1 MRFVGAAFCRPQEL
15 GIRVRRLRL
24 QVMDMNRIERKTI
37 RDFHQAKWDEPVI
50 FEYTAPGER
59 GVIPP
64 RAEAEIAARTAEELA
79 PASLI
84 RKSALNLPEV
94 SQHRVLRHYT
104 RLSQE
109 TLGAD
114 VNLEIG
120 QGTCTVKYSPKVND
134 QLARLE
140 KMTRL
145 HPAQP
150 VETVQ
155 GILQIMYETDLY
167 MREISGMDRFSF
179 QPGSGSQ
186 AILAMASIARA
197 YHASAHGAEKHGA
210 SNSRREVITTI
221 YSHPSDAAGPAVA
234 GYDVVYIHPD
244 KDGYPDIDEFR
255 NALSERTA
263 AFVVANPEDT
273 GIYNKR
279 ITEFTK
285 MCRDAGALCCY
296 DQANA
301 NGLLGVTRARE
312 AGFDMCF
319 FNIHKTFSAPHGCG
333 GPAVGALGV
342 TSELEPF
349 LPVPLV
355 DFDGANYSL
364 NYDMPDS
371 IGKVRSY
378 TGAAQVVL
386 KAYAWIRALGAQG
399 LYEAAKI
406 AVLNNNYLYR
416 KLLEIDCVDVP
427 YPAGQQRVEQV
438 RYTLKKLLDDTGIGT
453 ADVQRRMMDFGM
465 QYWSSHHPYYVA
477 EPMTLEPT
485 ESPSKADLDEYA
497 AVLAHIFREAY
508 ETPEIFENAPH
519 RSVCHKIDESGMDD
533 PDRWAITWKS
543 YLKKYS

>member
-1 MRFVGAAFCRPQEL
+1 MSE
-15 GIRVRRLRL
+15 
-24 QVMDMNRIERKTI
+24 MKRIERKAV
-37 RDFHQAKWDEPVI
+37 RSFHQAKWDEPVI
-50 FEYTAPGER
+50 FEYSTPGER

-64 RAEAEIAARTAEELA
+64 RAEAELSVNTDT
-79 PASLI
+79 LI
-84 RKSALNLPEV
+84 PPMMRRATKLGLPEI

-134 QLARLE
+134 QLARNE
-140 KMTRL
+140 KMAEL
-145 HPAQP
+145 HPSQP
-150 VETVQ
+150 AETVQ
-155 GILQIMYETDLY
+155 GILQILYETDLY

-186 AILAMASIARA
+186 AILAMASIVRA
-197 YHASAHGAEKHGA
+197 YHKKHGEDA
-210 SNSRREVITTI
+210 TRLEVITTV

-234 GYDVVYIHPD
+234 GYDIVYIHAD
-244 KDGYPDIDEFR
+244 KDGYPNLEEFK
-255 NALSERTA
+255 NALSPRTA
-263 AFVVANPEDT
+263 AFFVANPEDT
-273 GIYNKR
+273 GIYNMR
-279 ITEFTK
+279 VLEFTRL
-285 MCRDAGALCCY
+285 CHESGALCCY

-342 TSELEPF
+342 TAELEGF
-349 LPVPLV
+349 LPAPLI
-355 DFDGANYSL
+355 DFDGVNYNL
-364 NYDMPDS
+364 RYDMPDS

-378 TGAAQVVL
+378 LGAAQVVL
-386 KAYAWIRALGAQG
+386 KAYAWIRALGAEG
-399 LYEAAKI
+399 LYEVAKV

-416 KLLEIDCVDVP
+416 KLLELDCIDVP
-427 YPAGQQRVEQV
+427 YPVDQQRVEQA

-453 ADVQRRMMDFGM
+453 ADIQRRMMDFGL
-465 QYWSSHHPYYVA
+465 QYWSSHHPYYIP

-485 ESPSKADLDEYA
+485 ETPSKADLDEYIA
-497 AVLAHIFREAY
+497 ILSHVLQEAY
-508 ETPEIFENAPH
+508 EHPEIFENAPH
-519 RSVCHKIDESGMDD
+519 NSVCHQLDESGMDD
-533 PDRWAITWKS
+533 PERWAITWKS
-543 YLKKYS
+543 YLKKYK